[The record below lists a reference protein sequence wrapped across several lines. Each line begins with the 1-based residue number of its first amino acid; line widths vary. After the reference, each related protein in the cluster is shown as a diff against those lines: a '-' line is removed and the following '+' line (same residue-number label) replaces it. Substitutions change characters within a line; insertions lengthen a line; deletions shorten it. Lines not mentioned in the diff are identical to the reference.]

1 MSAERAGRSNFLSSD
16 STSIRDPNTFR
27 SRPTPRF
34 VKPAPA
40 AADTA
45 SATRTDYHHAVP
57 EQPEQSEHPAA
68 SAQPKLASVLAAL
81 TSPKLLIIEIL
92 GGLVTAFAL
101 IPESLSFAI
110 VAGLDPRMGLYAAFT
125 MACVTA
131 VAGGRPGMVSGAA
144 GSVALVIFP
153 VARDHGV
160 EYLLATVI
168 LGGVLQMV
176 MGALGVA
183 KLMRFIPRSVMVGFV
198 DALAILIFTAQL
210 QHLFDVPWPV
220 YPLVVGGLVIM
231 ALFPKLTTK
240 FPAPLASILLV
251 TLAAVTLSIDVPTVG
266 DQGELPDT
274 FPGFGIPDIPWT
286 FHTLGVI
293 APYAVAL
300 ALVGLMESLLTA
312 KLVDDITETHS
323 DKTRESV
330 GQGIANVV
338 TGFFGGMGGCAM
350 IGQTMINVKQAGA
363 RTRISSFL
371 AGLFLIILSVSL
383 SDIVGKI
390 PMAALVAVMIVVAFT
405 TFDWNSVR
413 TLRVMPRSETV
424 VLLVTVVATVVTDN
438 LAVGVILGVLTA
450 MVAFA
455 RRVAHLTR
463 VERTGEGTYRVTG
476 QLFFASSNDLVYQF
490 DYAGDPAA
498 VTVDFSATTV
508 WDSSTVAAL
517 QGVREQ
523 YERRGKTVEFT
534 GLDATSSGYLDRL
547 EGRLG

>member
-1 MSAERAGRSNFLSSD
+1 
-16 STSIRDPNTFR
+16 
-27 SRPTPRF
+27 
-34 VKPAPA
+34 
-40 AADTA
+40 
-45 SATRTDYHHAVP
+45 
-57 EQPEQSEHPAA
+57 
-68 SAQPKLASVLAAL
+68 
-81 TSPKLLIIEIL
+81 
-92 GGLVTAFAL
+92 
-101 IPESLSFAI
+101 
-110 VAGLDPRMGLYAAFT
+110 
-125 MACVTA
+125 
-131 VAGGRPGMVSGAA
+131 
-144 GSVALVIFP
+144 
-153 VARDHGV
+153 
-160 EYLLATVI
+160 
-168 LGGVLQMV
+168 
-176 MGALGVA
+176 
-183 KLMRFIPRSVMVGFV
+183 
-198 DALAILIFTAQL
+198 
-210 QHLFDVPWPV
+210 
-220 YPLVVGGLVIM
+220 
-231 ALFPKLTTK
+231 
-240 FPAPLASILLV
+240 
-251 TLAAVTLSIDVPTVG
+251 VTLSIDVPTVG

-286 FHTLGVI
+286 FHTLGII

-383 SDIVGKI
+383 SDVVGRI

-463 VERTGEGTYRVTG
+463 VERTGEGTYRVAG

>member
-1 MSAERAGRSNFLSSD
+1 M
-16 STSIRDPNTFR
+16 
-27 SRPTPRF
+27 
-34 VKPAPA
+34 
-40 AADTA
+40 
-45 SATRTDYHHAVP
+45 P
-57 EQPEQSEHPAA
+57 EQPEQPAA
-68 SAQPKLASVLAAL
+68 STASTTSAQPAPASVLTAL
-81 TSPKLLIIEIL
+81 KSPKLLTVEIL

-131 VAGGRPGMVSGAA
+131 VLGGRPGMVSGAA
-144 GSVALVIFP
+144 GSIALVIFP

-210 QHLFDVPWPV
+210 QHLFNVPWQV
-220 YPLVVGGLVIM
+220 YPLVIGGLVIM

-240 FPAPLASILLV
+240 VPAPLASILLV

-286 FHTLGVI
+286 FHTLGII

-383 SDIVGKI
+383 SDVVGRI

-463 VERTGEGTYRVTG
+463 VERTGEGTYRVAG

>member
-1 MSAERAGRSNFLSSD
+1 VSSSAAERS
-16 STSIRDPNTFR
+16 P
-27 SRPTPRF
+27 
-34 VKPAPA
+34 
-40 AADTA
+40 
-45 SATRTDYHHAVP
+45 
-57 EQPEQSEHPAA
+57 
-68 SAQPKLASVLAAL
+68 ASVLTAL
-81 TSPKLLIIEIL
+81 RSPRLLTVEVL

-110 VAGLDPRMGLYAAFT
+110 VAGLDPMMGLYAAFT

-131 VAGGRPGMVSGAA
+131 VLGGRPGMVSGAA
-144 GSVALVIFP
+144 GSIALVIFP

-176 MGALGVA
+176 LGALGVA

-198 DALAILIFTAQL
+198 DALAILIFSAQL
-210 QHLFDVPWPV
+210 QHLFGVPWLV
-220 YPLVVGGLVIM
+220 YPLTAAGLLVIV
-231 ALFPKLTTK
+231 LFPRLTTH
-240 FPAPLASILLV
+240 FPAPLASILLI
-251 TLAAVTLSIDVPTVG
+251 TLAVTVFSWDVPTVG
-266 DQGELPDT
+266 DQGALPSS
-274 FPGFGIPDIPWT
+274 FPGFGVPSVP
-286 FHTLGVI
+286 FSAETLGII

-312 KLVDDITETHS
+312 KLVDDLTDTHS
-323 DKTRESV
+323 DKTRESL
-330 GQGIANVV
+330 GQGAANVV

-363 RTRISSFL
+363 RTRVSSFL
-371 AGLFLIILSVSL
+371 AGVFLIVLSVSL
-383 SDIVGKI
+383 SDLVGQI
-390 PMAALVAVMIVVAFT
+390 PMAALVAVMLVVAFT

-413 TLRVMPRSETV
+413 TLRVMPVSETV
-424 VLLVTVVATVVTDN
+424 VLLVTVVSTVVTDN
-438 LAVGVILGVLTA
+438 LAVGVILGVITA

-463 VERTGEGTYRVTG
+463 VDRVGGEGSGRYRVDG

-490 DYAGDPAA
+490 DYVGDPDE
-498 VTVDFSATTV
+498 VTVDFSAATV

-523 YERRGKTVEFT
+523 YARRGKSVTFT
-534 GLDATSSGYLDRL
+534 GLDAMSRGYIDRL
-547 EGRLG
+547 EGRLD

>member
-1 MSAERAGRSNFLSSD
+1 
-16 STSIRDPNTFR
+16 
-27 SRPTPRF
+27 
-34 VKPAPA
+34 
-40 AADTA
+40 
-45 SATRTDYHHAVP
+45 VP
-57 EQPEQSEHPAA
+57 EQPEQPAASAASTA
-68 SAQPKLASVLAAL
+68 SAQPKPASVLAAL

-220 YPLVVGGLVIM
+220 YPLVIGGLVIM

-286 FHTLGVI
+286 FHTLGII

>member
-1 MSAERAGRSNFLSSD
+1 
-16 STSIRDPNTFR
+16 
-27 SRPTPRF
+27 
-34 VKPAPA
+34 
-40 AADTA
+40 
-45 SATRTDYHHAVP
+45 
-57 EQPEQSEHPAA
+57 
-68 SAQPKLASVLAAL
+68 
-81 TSPKLLIIEIL
+81 
-92 GGLVTAFAL
+92 
-101 IPESLSFAI
+101 
-110 VAGLDPRMGLYAAFT
+110 MGLYAAFT

-131 VAGGRPGMVSGAA
+131 LLGGRPGMVSGAA

-220 YPLVVGGLVIM
+220 YPLVIGGLVIM

-286 FHTLGVI
+286 FHTLGII

-463 VERTGEGTYRVTG
+463 VDRTGEGTYRVTG

>member
-1 MSAERAGRSNFLSSD
+1 M
-16 STSIRDPNTFR
+16 
-27 SRPTPRF
+27 
-34 VKPAPA
+34 
-40 AADTA
+40 
-45 SATRTDYHHAVP
+45 P
-57 EQPEQSEHPAA
+57 EQPEQPEQPAASTAPAA
-68 SAQPKLASVLAAL
+68 SAQPASVLAAL

-220 YPLVVGGLVIM
+220 YPLVIGGLVIM

-286 FHTLGVI
+286 FHTLGII

-463 VERTGEGTYRVTG
+463 VDRTGEGTYRVTG

>member
-1 MSAERAGRSNFLSSD
+1 
-16 STSIRDPNTFR
+16 
-27 SRPTPRF
+27 
-34 VKPAPA
+34 
-40 AADTA
+40 
-45 SATRTDYHHAVP
+45 VP
-57 EQPEQSEHPAA
+57 EQPEQPAA
-68 SAQPKLASVLAAL
+68 SAQPKPASVLAAL

-220 YPLVVGGLVIM
+220 YPLVIGGLVIM

-463 VERTGEGTYRVTG
+463 VDRTGEGTYRVTG

>member
-1 MSAERAGRSNFLSSD
+1 VRLS
-16 STSIRDPNTFR
+16 
-27 SRPTPRF
+27 
-34 VKPAPA
+34 
-40 AADTA
+40 ADTA
-45 SATRTDYHHAVP
+45 SATRSDYHHTVP
-57 EQPEQSEHPAA
+57 EQPEQPVT
-68 SAQPKLASVLAAL
+68 SAQPKPASVLAAL
-81 TSPKLLIIEIL
+81 RSPKLLIVEIL

-210 QHLFDVPWPV
+210 QHLFDVPWQV
-220 YPLVVGGLVIM
+220 YPLVIGGLVIM

-240 FPAPLASILLV
+240 FPAPLASILLI
-251 TLAAVTLSIDVPTVG
+251 TLAAVTLSVDVPTVG
-266 DQGELPDT
+266 DQGELPDS

-286 FHTLGVI
+286 FHTLGII

-330 GQGIANVV
+330 GQGIANIV

-371 AGLFLIILSVSL
+371 AGVFLIILSVSL

-390 PMAALVAVMIVVAFT
+390 PMAALVAVMVVVAFT

-413 TLRVMPRSETV
+413 TLRVMPRSETL
-424 VLLVTVVATVVTDN
+424 VLLVTVIATVVTDN
-438 LAVGVILGVLTA
+438 LAVGVILGVITA

-463 VERTGEGTYRVTG
+463 VEHTGTGEYRVTG

-490 DYAGDPAA
+490 DYAGDPAT

-534 GLDATSSGYLDRL
+534 GLDATSRGYLDRL

>member
-1 MSAERAGRSNFLSSD
+1 
-16 STSIRDPNTFR
+16 
-27 SRPTPRF
+27 
-34 VKPAPA
+34 
-40 AADTA
+40 
-45 SATRTDYHHAVP
+45 
-57 EQPEQSEHPAA
+57 
-68 SAQPKLASVLAAL
+68 
-81 TSPKLLIIEIL
+81 
-92 GGLVTAFAL
+92 
-101 IPESLSFAI
+101 
-110 VAGLDPRMGLYAAFT
+110 
-125 MACVTA
+125 
-131 VAGGRPGMVSGAA
+131 
-144 GSVALVIFP
+144 

-220 YPLVVGGLVIM
+220 YPLVIGGLVIM

-286 FHTLGVI
+286 FHTLGII

-463 VERTGEGTYRVTG
+463 VDRTGEGTYRVTG